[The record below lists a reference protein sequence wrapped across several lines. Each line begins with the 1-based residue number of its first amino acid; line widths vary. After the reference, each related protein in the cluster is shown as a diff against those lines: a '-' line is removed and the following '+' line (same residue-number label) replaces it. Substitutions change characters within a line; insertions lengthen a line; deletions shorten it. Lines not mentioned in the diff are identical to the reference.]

1 MPLLDVQ
8 RLTVGYGDRPV
19 LHGVNLRVERGEI
32 VAIIGP
38 NGAGKSTLM
47 KAVAGLLKPRNG
59 VIRLNEL
66 EITGWH
72 PPQIV
77 QAGVCYVPQTEN
89 VFPSLTVEENL
100 DMGAFILRRDLRPRK
115 EALYQLFPDLRDKR
129 RTRARNLSGGQ
140 RQMVAMARALMLDP
154 MLLLLDEPTA
164 GLSPLLVGMLLE
176 KMVEI
181 NRTGVAVLLV
191 EQNARQA
198 LQRAHRG
205 YVLVMGQN
213 RYEDTGKG
221 LLENPEMR
229 ALFLG
234 GRA

>member
-8 RLTVGYGDRPV
+8 RVTVGYGDLPI
-19 LHGVNLRVERGEI
+19 LHGVNLRVEPGEI
-32 VAIIGP
+32 VVIIGP
-38 NGAGKSTLM
+38 NGAGKSTLL
-47 KAVAGLLKPRNG
+47 KTVAGLLKPRNG

-66 EITGWH
+66 EITGRR

-100 DMGAFILRRDLRPRK
+100 DMGAFILRGDLRPRK

-129 RTRARNLSGGQ
+129 RTRAGNLSGGQ

-164 GLSPLLVGMLLE
+164 GLAPLLVGTLLE

-181 NRTGVAVLLV
+181 NRTGVAILLV